1 MKFAGLSTALNLG
14 QRARKGSH
22 KPVLGLVS
30 ALALVAAAGTGLIGV
45 FTAAPATAG
54 VHSVASVTMAGR
66 RTQAPGQTTPGP
78 TVIGPIA
85 GTPATT
91 AQVAL
96 SPYGYVQQEFFVRGT
111 ATRYVEAGRWRSN
124 GHWAVNAA
132 GTAPYE
138 TRILVRRPADPA
150 RFNGTVVVEWL
161 DSPRGVDED
170 IEFDYEVRE
179 LLRAGYAWVGVST
192 AVVPT
197 TDSVEG
203 LQKADPAR
211 YAKLTFPGISYSY
224 SIFSQV
230 AEALKHPH
238 GVAPLGGLRP
248 RALIADGDSGGAHL
262 LLTYYNAIEPVTRL
276 FSGFLLHS
284 RAEGAEPISG
294 HSVRSAGQKG
304 PKPPNEPAPAIVHV
318 RTGLPVPVLDVQTEF
333 DVLNNVAK
341 DLESYPSRQPD
352 SQYFRLWELAGA
364 PHADLSIA
372 AQFSPPLPP
381 TTVTCKLPVNN
392 GGQEVYA
399 MDTAL
404 ASLNRWIQY
413 GVPPR
418 EFPLLDVTVKPGHGP
433 EYVRNKYGDVIGGM
447 RTPDVQVPIAA
458 LSGSG
463 NTSPG
468 AAPPGGLLADVCL
481 FVGTSHPLSRSQL
494 KALYPTHQAYVAA
507 VTRAAMSDV
516 AAGVLLPADAWEI
529 IVTAQQASVP

>member
-1 MKFAGLSTALNLG
+1 MKLTRLVAGLSPG
-14 QRARKGSH
+14 QRVKKTKH
-22 KPVLGLVS
+22 KQVLRTVP
-30 ALALVAAAGTGLIGV
+30 ALALAAAAGAAGLIV
-45 FTAAPATAG
+45 AVNAPQATAR
-54 VHSVASVTMAGR
+54 VNDASATMPGR
-66 RTQAPGQTTPGP
+66 GMQVPSPA
-78 TVIGPIA
+78 VIGPIA

-91 AQVAL
+91 SQVAL

-111 ATRYVEAGRWRSN
+111 ATRYVEAGRWGSDGR
-124 GHWAVNAA
+124 WAVKAA

-161 DSPRGVDED
+161 DSPRGTDED
-170 IEFDYEVRE
+170 VEFDYEVRE
-179 LLRAGYAWVGVST
+179 LLSAGYAWVGVST

-197 TDSVEG
+197 TDSLEG
-203 LQKADPAR
+203 LQETDPAR
-211 YAKLTFPGISYSY
+211 YATLTFPGISYSY

-230 AEALKHPH
+230 AEALWHPR
-238 GVAPLGGLRP
+238 GMAPLGGLQP

-262 LLTYYNAIEPVTRL
+262 LLTYYNAIEPMTRL

-284 RAEGAEPISG
+284 RAEASEPISEP
-294 HSVRSAGQKG
+294 SVRSAGQKG
-304 PKPPNEPAPAIVHV
+304 PQPPDQPTPAIVHV
-318 RTGLPVPVLDVQTEF
+318 RTDLPVPVLDVQTEF
-333 DVLNNVAK
+333 DVLDNVAT

-364 PHADLSIA
+364 PHGDLSISS
-372 AQFSPPLPP
+372 QYSPPLPP
-381 TTVTCKLPVNN
+381 TTLTCKLPVNN
-392 GGQEVYA
+392 GGQDVYA

-404 ASLNRWIQY
+404 AALNRWIQD
-413 GVPPR
+413 GVPAR
-418 EFPLLDVTVKPGHGP
+418 EFPLLDVTVKAGTGP

-447 RTPDVQVPIAA
+447 RTPDVQVPIAT
-458 LSGSG
+458 LTGGG

-481 FVGTSHPLSRSQL
+481 FAGTSRSLSQPEL

-507 VTRAAMSDV
+507 VTKTAMSDV
-516 AAGVLLPADAWEI
+516 TAGILQPADAWEI